1 MTIAWGVVV
10 TILSLIAWVGQ
21 LVSWFAPERAVGLG
35 LTEAESEVEPV
46 FWLDTRAEALWDL
59 LILWTMPVA
68 GVLLI
73 ADHRWWPYFG
83 LVGGGSYLYFAGR
96 GIAVRRLM
104 RRRGVRIGAPSSV
117 MVGLMALAVW
127 AVMAVITIVAAVVAL
142 EGG

>member
-1 MTIAWGVVV
+1 MAIAWGVVV
-10 TILSLIAWVGQ
+10 TILSLIAWGGQ
-21 LVSWFAPERAVGLG
+21 LVSWFAPERAVELG

-46 FWLDTRAEALWDL
+46 FWLDSRAEALWDL
-59 LILWTMPVA
+59 VILWTMPVA
-68 GVLLI
+68 GALLI

-117 MVGLMALAVW
+117 MVGLTALAIW
-127 AVMAVITIVAAVVAL
+127 AVMAVIMIVAAVDAL